1 MRRRK
6 PVTLNVVKQ
15 LDAFPKVSQDYQK
28 PSARGGTFSIVSLTI
43 IVFLVI
49 SEFFYY
55 RDSQYIFRYT
65 VDTDMDS
72 KLLLTLDMTIAMP
85 CQYLGAD
92 IVDLAGESK
101 SLVSHMKM
109 EPALFELSDYQ
120 MMVFKAKQE
129 ILARFSL
136 SRSLNDFLM
145 IDNFRSL
152 KIPNDPAPKT
162 EASSCRIHGSMY
174 TNKIAGNL
182 HVTIGRSVPHP
193 QGHAHLN
200 MFVPPHLVNF
210 SHRIDHFS
218 FGPLVP
224 GAINPLDASL
234 KLTKDPNHVFQY
246 FLRVVPTKF
255 NTYQHS
261 MSTSQY
267 SVTEHN
273 RTINH
278 AQGSHGIPG
287 VFFKFDMSSMMVMIS
302 EERKPFWQFLVRL
315 SGIIGG
321 IFATSG
327 MLHTLVGSFM
337 DGALCRLIKQKN
349 KETDSHNDSKDL
361 NSSSVSVD
369 SQ

>member
-1 MRRRK
+1 MRRRNK
-6 PVTLNVVKQ
+6 AALNVVKQ
-15 LDAFPKVSQDYQK
+15 LDAFPKVSQDYQN
-28 PSARGGTFSIVSLTI
+28 PTARGGTFSVISLSLI
-43 IVFLVI
+43 LILVI

-55 RDSQYIFRYT
+55 TKSHYVFKYS

-72 KLLLTLDMTIAMP
+72 QLLLTLDMTVGTP

-92 IVDLAGESK
+92 IVDLAGESH
-101 SLVSHMKM
+101 SLVNHMKF
-109 EPALFELSDYQ
+109 EPALFELSDYGK
-120 MMVFKAKQE
+120 MIFKAKQE
-129 ILARFSL
+129 ILSRFSQ

-145 IDNFRSL
+145 IDNYGSL
-152 KIPNDPAPKT
+152 NIPNEAPPKT
-162 EASSCRIHGSMY
+162 EANSCRIHGAM
-174 TNKIAGNL
+174 NAKKVAGNL
-182 HVTIGRSVPHP
+182 HVTLGRSVPHP

-200 MFVPPHLVNF
+200 VFVPPNLVNF

-224 GAINPLDASL
+224 GAINPLDATL
-234 KLTKDPNHVFQY
+234 KTTEDKNHVFQY

-267 SVTEHN
+267 SITEHN

-278 AQGSHGIPG
+278 ARGSHGITG
-287 VFFKFDMSSMMVMIS
+287 VFFKFDMSSMMVLIN

-327 MLHTLVGSFM
+327 MLHTLLGSFM
-337 DGALCRLIKQKN
+337 DGALCKLLRQGNTEPLN
-349 KETDSHNDSKDL
+349 ASADS
-361 NSSSVSVD
+361 
-369 SQ
+369 

>member
-1 MRRRK
+1 MRRRNA
-6 PVTLNVVKQ
+6 TALNVVKQ
-15 LDAFPKVSQDYQK
+15 LDAFPKVSQDYQN
-28 PSARGGTFSIVSLTI
+28 PTARGGTFSLVSLTL
-43 IVFLVI
+43 IVILVI

-55 RDSQYIFRYT
+55 TSSHYVFKYS

-72 KLLLTLDMTIAMP
+72 QLLLTLDMTLAIP

-92 IVDLAGESK
+92 IVDLAGESH
-101 SLVSHMKM
+101 SLVNHMKF
-109 EPALFELSDYQ
+109 EPALFELSDYGK
-120 MMVFKAKQE
+120 MIFRAKQD
-129 ILARFSL
+129 ILSRFSE
-136 SRSLNDFLM
+136 SRSLSDFLM
-145 IDNFRSL
+145 VDNYKGL
-152 KIPNDPAPKT
+152 NIPHEPVKT
-162 EASSCRIHGSMY
+162 EATSCRIHGSM
-174 TNKIAGNL
+174 NAKKVAGNL
-182 HVTIGRSVPHP
+182 HVTLGRSVPHP

-200 MFVPPHLVNF
+200 VYVPPHLVNF

-224 GAINPLDASL
+224 GAINPLDATL
-234 KLTKDPNHVFQY
+234 KITEDKNHVFQY

-255 NTYQHS
+255 NTYYHS

-278 AQGSHGIPG
+278 ARGTHGVPG
-287 VFFKFDMSSMMVMIS
+287 VFFKFDMSSMMVLIS

-327 MLHTLVGSFM
+327 MLHTLLGSFIN
-337 DGALCRLIKQKN
+337 GALCKLFRQGN
-349 KETDSHNDSKDL
+349 SETLKS
-361 NSSSVSVD
+361 
-369 SQ
+369 